1 MRAIPTTRQRLTVCV
16 DSSRIAVRE
25 SVAVMNTPLLP
36 FAVGLLGLGVGIV
49 VTTLV
54 ARVRQTR
61 ALALVDAS
69 HRAAEVRATDLA
81 ARLEERSTRIAA
93 LEANLAC
100 ATAEGAAARA
110 GEARLEAALT
120 SERTA
125 AAEKLAV
132 VHAAEAALREAFQA
146 LSAKALQDNNAA
158 FLALAKTA
166 LGEFQERASGDLEH
180 RRVAIDALVKPIRES
195 LERVGSQLQ
204 TVEKERVGAYS
215 ALSEQVQSLAVSQ
228 QQLQGETA
236 HLVRALRTPSVRG
249 HWGEMQLRRVVE
261 LAGMLPHCDF
271 YEQQTVT
278 TDEGRRRPDLI
289 VQLPGGRHLVVD
301 AKAPLLAYLDALEA
315 TDESLRDA
323 NLKEHA
329 RQVRD
334 HVSALGAKTYW
345 AQFQPSPELVVMFL
359 PAETFLNAALQ
370 HDPTL
375 IEFAA
380 VRRVVLAS
388 PTSLIA
394 LLYAV
399 AHGWQQQAVAEGV
412 LELSRLGR
420 DLYDRLRT
428 MVTHFEQLRRG
439 LNTATTAYNDAM
451 GSLEKRVLVAA
462 RRFKDLN
469 TSAPELPLI
478 APLEPAAR
486 GFASIADADEDAL
499 PVDDPDF

>member
-1 MRAIPTTRQRLTVCV
+1 M
-16 DSSRIAVRE
+16 E
-25 SVAVMNTPLLP
+25 TPLLP
-36 FAVGLLGLGVGIV
+36 LAVAGLVGMVVGIA
-49 VTTLV
+49 VTALV
-54 ARVRQTR
+54 ARARQAHR
-61 ALALVDAS
+61 LAEAN
-69 HRAAEVRATDLA
+69 ARATDLA
-81 ARLEERSTRIAA
+81 ARLEERSTRITT
-93 LEANLAC
+93 LEADLAGASAENRAAHA
-100 ATAEGAAARA
+100 AT
-110 GEARLEAALT
+110 ARLEAALA
-120 SERTA
+120 SERSA

-132 VHAAEAALREAFQA
+132 VNAAETALREAFQA

-180 RRVAIDALVKPIRES
+180 RRQAIDQLVRPIRES
-195 LERVGSQLQ
+195 LERVGVQLQ

-215 ALSEQVQSLAVSQ
+215 ALSEQVQALAVGQ

-236 HLVRALRTPSVRG
+236 NLVRALRTPSVRG
-249 HWGEMQLRRVVE
+249 RWGEMQLRRVVE
-261 LAGMLPHCDF
+261 LAGMLAHCDF
-271 YEQQTVT
+271 HEQQTVT
-278 TDEGRRRPDLI
+278 TEDGRRRPDMI

-301 AKAPLLAYLDALEA
+301 AKAPLLAYLDAVEA
-315 TDESLRDA
+315 ADESLRDA
-323 NLKEHA
+323 SFKEHA

-394 LLYAV
+394 LLYAI

-428 MVTHFEQLRRG
+428 LVGHFEQLRRG

-462 RRFKDLN
+462 RRFQDMN
-469 TSAPELPLI
+469 TSAPELPTI
-478 APLEPAAR
+478 APIDLVARRLELAR
-486 GFASIADADEDAL
+486 HDTDDADETPRSAEL
-499 PVDDPDF
+499 KT

>member
-1 MRAIPTTRQRLTVCV
+1 MEHSA
-16 DSSRIAVRE
+16 
-25 SVAVMNTPLLP
+25 AVMDTPLLP
-36 FAVGLLGLGVGIV
+36 LAAAGMVGLLCGIV
-49 VTTLV
+49 VTALV
-54 ARVRQTR
+54 ARLRQAR
-61 ALALVDAS
+61 RLSEADA
-69 HRAAEVRATDLA
+69 RAADLS
-81 ARLEERSTRIAA
+81 ARLEERSARITELDADLAA
-93 LEANLAC
+93 AQAD
-100 ATAEGAAARA
+100 AAAARA
-110 GEARLEAALT
+110 AEARLEAALAG
-120 SERTA
+120 ERA
-125 AAEKLAV
+125 ASAEKLAAV
-132 VHAAEAALREAFQA
+132 QAAETAFREAFQA
-146 LSAKALQDNNAA
+146 LASKALQDNNAA
-158 FLALAKTA
+158 FLTLAKSA
-166 LGEFQERASGDLEH
+166 LGEFQQRASGDLEH
-180 RRVAIDALVKPIRES
+180 RRQAIDELVKPIRES
-195 LERVGSQLQ
+195 LDRVGSQLQ

-215 ALSEQVQSLAVSQ
+215 ALTEQVQALALSQ

-236 HLVRALRTPSVRG
+236 NLVRALRTPSVRG

-261 LAGMLPHCDF
+261 LAGMMPHCDF
-271 YEQQTVT
+271 HEQQTVT
-278 TDEGRRRPDLI
+278 TDESRRRPDLI

-301 AKAPLLAYLDALEA
+301 AKAPLLAYLDALE
-315 TDESLRDA
+315 TTEEGPRDIS
-323 NLKEHA
+323 LKEHA

-394 LLYAV
+394 LLYAI
-399 AHGWQQQAVAEGV
+399 AHGWQQQAVADGV

-451 GSLEKRVLVAA
+451 GSLERRVLVSA

-469 TSAPELPLI
+469 TSAPDIPLL
-478 APLEPAAR
+478 APLDPVPTR
-486 GFASIADADEDAL
+486 LAL
-499 PVDDPDF
+499 KGRLEVAEATATLPREELEN

>member
-1 MRAIPTTRQRLTVCV
+1 
-16 DSSRIAVRE
+16 
-25 SVAVMNTPLLP
+25 
-36 FAVGLLGLGVGIV
+36 VGLLVGIV
-49 VTTLV
+49 VTALV
-54 ARVRQTR
+54 ARVRQAR
-61 ALALVDAS
+61 
-69 HRAAEVRATDLA
+69 HFAAADGRATDLA
-81 ARLEERSTRIAA
+81 ARLEERSARIAA
-93 LEANLAC
+93 LEADLAG
-100 ATAEGAAARA
+100 ASAEGATARA
-110 GEARLEAALT
+110 SEARLEGALA
-120 SERTA
+120 SERA
-125 AAEKLAV
+125 LSAEKLAV
-132 VHAAEAALREAFQA
+132 VNSAESALREAFQA
-146 LSAKALQDNNAA
+146 LSARALQDNNAA
-158 FLALAKTA
+158 FLALAKSA

-180 RRVAIDALVKPIRES
+180 RRQAIDHLVKPIRDS

-204 TVEKERVGAYS
+204 SVEKERVGAYA
-215 ALSEQVQSLAVSQ
+215 ALTEQVQALATSQ

-236 HLVRALRTPSVRG
+236 NLVGALRTPGVRG
-249 HWGEMQLRRVVE
+249 QWGEMQLRRVVE

-278 TDEGRRRPDLI
+278 TDDGRRRPDLI
-289 VQLPGGRHLVVD
+289 VQLPGGRHLIVD

-315 TDESLRDA
+315 TDEQLRNA
-323 NLKEHA
+323 NMKEHA

-345 AQFQPSPELVVMFL
+345 AQFQPAPELVVMFL
-359 PAETFLNAALQ
+359 PAESFLNAALQ
-370 HDPTL
+370 HDPTI

-380 VRRVVLAS
+380 IRRVVLAS

-399 AHGWQQQAVAEGV
+399 AHGWQQQAVADGV

-462 RRFKDLN
+462 RRFKDLSA
-469 TSAPELPLI
+469 SAPELPII
-478 APLEPAAR
+478 APL
-486 GFASIADADEDAL
+486 DQ
-499 PVDDPDF
+499 PVRQLDLNELVDPDDDKTRRAADGLER